1 MTKIT
6 TAKQLDAWLAENVS
20 DPYQLEAETPE
31 GALKDQGVGYFS
43 FEKKTRIAYG
53 VTKGRVVDDSDV
65 RNVFK
70 LKDGRLVWW
79 NYETGDVLP
88 IDPADTRYSS
98 NERYDKF
105 IDRYMADRAEPK
117 AKPMPNP
124 LEMTPKQYFEARMQW
139 IADDYGISMADVRDS
154 YDNEGFRYET
164 DSDWVN
170 SVRQAFKDGT
180 ELTRATLD
188 KLEEIRPGAFL
199 SNLHDYPDAN
209 VPDGYQTPVARKAE
223 NEAADDKRADRRKA
237 AEQRAA
243 DSPAVGNA
251 PIPLEAL
258 FSDLNPA
265 PRGQRK
271 TNQPTNRRGRK

>member
-1 MTKIT
+1 
-6 TAKQLDAWLAENVS
+6 
-20 DPYQLEAETPE
+20 
-31 GALKDQGVGYFS
+31 
-43 FEKKTRIAYG
+43 
-53 VTKGRVVDDSDV
+53 
-65 RNVFK
+65 
-70 LKDGRLVWW
+70 
-79 NYETGDVLP
+79 
-88 IDPADTRYSS
+88 
-98 NERYDKF
+98 
-105 IDRYMADRAEPK
+105 MADRAEPT

-139 IADDYGISMADVRDS
+139 IADDYGISMADVRES

-170 SVRQAFKDGT
+170 AVRQAFKDGT

-199 SNLHDYPDAN
+199 SNLHDYPDAKI
-209 VPDGYQTPVARKAE
+209 PAGYQLPSARKAE
-223 NEAADDKRADRRKA
+223 KEAADDKRADRRKA

-251 PIPLEAL
+251 PISLEAL

-271 TNQPTNRRGRK
+271 TNQQPTRSKP